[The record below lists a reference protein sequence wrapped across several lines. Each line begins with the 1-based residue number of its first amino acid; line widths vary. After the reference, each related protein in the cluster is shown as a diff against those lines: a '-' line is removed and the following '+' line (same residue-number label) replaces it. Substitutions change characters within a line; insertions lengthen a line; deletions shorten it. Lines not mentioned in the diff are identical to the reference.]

1 MFKDKNQHLLRTRRR
16 PACICSEE
24 KCQFPLAGNTG
35 CAHYTAHWYYISPDT
50 YFSKFLKMLS
60 VFETYLSSIYYML
73 GVKRWPRPSAC
84 LPWASKSS
92 WQQTQLPRLGHP
104 LVETFAQATY
114 QTPLCLS
121 DTIHS
126 ATSHTSTFIR
136 QIHSTFPT
144 ILGPRRPHS
153 IKSNL
158 SQSLDHQNLAL
169 TGRPW
174 TPTSGSSFY
183 VIKPLFSKM
192 YWVLELHLN
201 CDSFICCQD

>member
-1 MFKDKNQHLLRTRRR
+1 MVVVKLERKNIQEMFKDKNQHLLRTRRR

-35 CAHYTAHWYYISPDT
+35 CAHYAAHWYYISPDT

-84 LPWASKSS
+84 FPWASKSS

-104 LVETFAQATY
+104 LVETFTQATY

-121 DTIHS
+121 DTIRS
-126 ATSHTSTFIR
+126 ATSHTSTFHSADSLHIPYDPWPQETSQH
-136 QIHSTFPT
+136 QI
-144 ILGPRRPHS
+144 
-153 IKSNL
+153 
-158 SQSLDHQNLAL
+158 
-169 TGRPW
+169 
-174 TPTSGSSFY
+174 
-183 VIKPLFSKM
+183 
-192 YWVLELHLN
+192 
-201 CDSFICCQD
+201 